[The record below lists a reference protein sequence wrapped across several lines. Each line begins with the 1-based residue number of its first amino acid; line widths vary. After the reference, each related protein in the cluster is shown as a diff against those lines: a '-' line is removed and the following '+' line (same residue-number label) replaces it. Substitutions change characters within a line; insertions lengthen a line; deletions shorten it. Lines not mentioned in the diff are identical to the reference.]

1 MFGLLGSLFT
11 FAFALLTRGDDEEP
25 AGVQSRPAWLFFSA
39 TLGILIVLALVVPQ
53 LLGSSWMW
61 RLRKDGLRGF
71 REPHEPIKFDVEDLT
86 TKAEALFN
94 DIDKD
99 DNDRL
104 SLGELKKAVE
114 QADQNRSAKEAEA
127 DAEEA
132 KRLAAKA
139 AKVEEAR
146 EKAEKEEKA
155 AAEKA
160 VLGTIVRQMEERTR
174 KKQSLINKQFLAEA
188 ALAALSGQRAV
199 RKDEAQLTKLEWD
212 ENVAESLY

>member
-71 REPHEPIKFDVEDLT
+71 RAPHEPIKFDVEDLT
-86 TKAEALFN
+86 TKAELLFN

-114 QADQNRSAKEAEA
+114 QAQKDALEAHQKAVKAEKEMA
-127 DAEEA
+127 
-132 KRLAAKA
+132 
-139 AKVEEAR
+139 
-146 EKAEKEEKA
+146 EKAEKEEKDKA
-155 AAEKA
+155 EKEEKA
-160 VLGTIVRQMEERTR
+160 VLETIVRRVEERTR
-174 KKQSLINKQFLAEA
+174 KK
-188 ALAALSGQRAV
+188 G
-199 RKDEAQLTKLEWD
+199 AQLTKLEWK
-212 ENVAESLY
+212 ENIADSLF